1 MNLPLIISVDD
12 HVIEPPDLWVERA
25 PAKYRDVVPRVVRT
39 LAYTKG
45 WVVGDWEIVDDS
57 DHPDAKWTDMW
68 VYEDVKFFLPKGQV
82 AAGYA
87 YADRDGVPVNYDED
101 MRPGCWQQAARL
113 EDMDANNTGASMCFP
128 SVPRFCGQLFLNRSD
143 RDVALE
149 SVRIYNDWM
158 IDEWCGGAAK
168 GRLIPLTLVP
178 LWDVE
183 LAAAEVRRCAA
194 KGSHAVAF
202 TECPPNLN
210 LPSLYSRYWD
220 PFVRACEETDTVV
233 NMHIGSSSKVARTAP
248 DSPHLVS
255 TTLFFEYAMHAVIDW
270 IISGTL
276 ARFPSQRIALSEAQV
291 GWLPFVLERMDKAW
305 GRREPIDTIED
316 LTEPP
321 SSYLPGRVFGC
332 IFDDLH
338 GLRSRDVIGMQHIM
352 FETDYPHADSTW
364 PNSAVVAEKLIDEA
378 GLNDGEVSQLLRDN
392 AIACYGLDRYFGI
405 S

>member
-1 MNLPLIISVDD
+1 MNIPPIISVDD
-12 HVIEPPDLWVERA
+12 HVIEPPELWVERA
-25 PAKYRDVVPRVVRT
+25 PAKYREAVPRVVRT
-39 LAYTKG
+39 RAYTKG
-45 WVVGDWEIVDDS
+45 WVVGDWEMVDDS

-101 MRPGCWQQAARL
+101 MRPGCWQQSARL
-113 EDMDANNTGASMCFP
+113 DDMDANHTEASMCFP

-158 IDEWCGGAAK
+158 IDEWCGGAGR

-210 LPSLYSRYWD
+210 LPSLYSGYWD

-338 GLRSRDVIGMQHIM
+338 GLQSRDVIGMQHIM

-364 PNSAVVAEKLIDEA
+364 PNSAMVAEKLIDEA
-378 GLNDGEVSQLLRDN
+378 GLDDSEVAKLLREN